1 MDVGNRG
8 RRFVTLGEG
17 LPRGLERE
25 ARPRRRRQPGEA
37 SPIPN
42 MRVGALFPAAGVQ
55 PRSAP
60 TQRRKE

>member
-1 MDVGNRG
+1 MSGTAVADLERDGG
-8 RRFVTLGEG
+8 GFL
-17 LPRGLERE
+17 RGLERE
-25 ARPRRRRQPGEA
+25 SAVQASSASGEA

-42 MRVGALFPAAGVQ
+42 MRVGALYPAAGVQ